1 MADQTPKAIVS
12 SKCIAYSEALLLY
25 RRSVVTDPEAIQYGR
40 DLFAWFQAKGAL
52 ADAEKAQ
59 IAARSV
65 DLGITLLKA
74 GSETVDRISTCIRDA
89 YQGYA

>member
-1 MADQTPKAIVS
+1 MADPTPKAIVS
-12 SKCIAYSEALLLY
+12 GKCIAYAEALLQY
-25 RRSVVTDPEAIQYGR
+25 RRSVVTDEEAIQQGR

-52 ADAEKAQ
+52 ANDEKAS
-59 IAARSV
+59 ISARCV

-74 GSETVDRISTCIRDA
+74 GSETLDRVTNCIRDA